1 MNDYLKHKS
10 LRSRRRRSS
19 RSSRFGLGRLWPRR
33 WLRDWMHPRRRRR
46 LLRSV
51 IATISWPWWFFL
63 FVFWKVVGGLEAI
76 WFWFADRWR
85 HRQWRYL
92 VQGLPAMLVFGAVA
106 IAAVLAHQE
115 RGRLVDRYRNS
126 AWRALQAQD
135 YPAARIYY
143 ERLVGLDERS
153 ESNRHDLAVTL
164 ASLGHTE
171 RATSIMENLAP
182 LETTGFGQA
191 HLWLARQIL
200 LESAAA
206 PNPSALQ
213 QAYAHLTRAKQRLPN
228 AAEVDWA
235 FAQFYATTGRRDAA
249 VPHLEMAA
257 QQMPELY
264 FELAFLLA
272 SLGQNEEAFRAA
284 QRARDHLRTRLAANP
299 NDDQARL
306 GLASI
311 MMNLGDFD
319 GALRILSEG
328 AALRPDGPYQRA
340 LAAALIT
347 RFDQVAAQAEKTDAQ
362 QIELLRLA
370 LRHDP
375 NSQEALLRL
384 IDLGQGSAA
393 DRKQAQELL
402 QTLLVGGYA
411 TPFVHFVLGSRAWE
425 AEKPERAVFHLER
438 AYQLDSDLAP
448 VANNLAWILAH
459 ADPPDLD
466 RALAIINSVLDH
478 SPRDANYLDTRGQIL
493 VKMHRYREALD
504 DLERA
509 LPGLS
514 RNVALHEALA
524 VVYRNL
530 GQEQLAEKHEQ
541 LAARLMEAEQGD

>member
-1 MNDYLKHKS
+1 MQQ
-10 LRSRRRRSS
+10 
-19 RSSRFGLGRLWPRR
+19 
-33 WLRDWMHPRRRRR
+33 RRRRR
-46 LLRSV
+46 GRRRGRRSL
-51 IATISWPWWFFL
+51 IAIVSGPWWFFL
-63 FVFWKVVGGLEAI
+63 YVFWKVVGGFEAI
-76 WFWFADRWR
+76 GFWLANRWR

-92 VQGLPAMLVFGAVA
+92 VQGMPAMLVFGAVGVV
-106 IAAVLAHQE
+106 AVLAHQE

-126 AWRALQAQD
+126 AWRALEAEN

-143 ERLVGLDERS
+143 ERLVGLDRQS
-153 ESNRHDLAVTL
+153 EANRHDLAVTL
-164 ASLGHTE
+164 ANLGHTE
-171 RATSIMENLAP
+171 RATAIMENLAP
-182 LETTGFGQA
+182 LDTTGFGQA

-228 AAEVDWA
+228 AAQVDWT
-235 FAQFYATTGRRDAA
+235 FAQFYVATGRRDAA

-272 SLGQNEEAFRAA
+272 SLGQNEEALRAA

-306 GLASI
+306 GLASVLT
-311 MMNLGDFD
+311 NLGDFD
-319 GALRILSEG
+319 GAMRILSEG
-328 AALRPDGPYQRA
+328 AALRPDGPYQQA
-340 LAAALIT
+340 LAAALIN
-347 RFDQVAAQAEKTDAQ
+347 RFDQVAAQAGQTDPQ

-425 AEKPERAVFHLER
+425 AEKPERALFHLER
-438 AYQLDSDLAP
+438 AYELDSALTP

-466 RALAIINSVLDH
+466 RALTIINSVLEH

-493 VKMHRYREALD
+493 VKMQRYREALD

-509 LPGLS
+509 LPGLP
-514 RNVALHEALA
+514 RNVALHEALS

-530 GQEQLAEKHEQ
+530 GQEQLAEKHDL
-541 LAARLMEAEQGD
+541 LAQRLAEAQQGN